1 MISREDFREFPTRRI
16 RPEDG
21 LAVTAQ
27 VWEAAH
33 TYHRLRLR
41 FHNLLRHEPGIL
53 AGLGV
58 IASDPPDSTVY
69 VLPGMAV
76 DPRGETIVVAEPVA
90 YDIGSAQGLLHLLLT
105 YEESQSSVQTGHEDE
120 PVYID
125 GRFGIVAAS
134 ALPASGDS
142 ADTAYVELARLQ
154 RKDRSD
160 PITDARDALH
170 PAPNEIDL
178 RFRLEMSVSV
188 PQIAG
193 LAVSY
198 TGGSTSRSHGHGV
211 DLLARALRQSGR
223 GLRPVLWPGTGS
235 AASSASAATLPP
247 PQAVAVD
254 DDVALAADL
263 SSYAL
268 VYLVGQE
275 AFQLSRDEMNALYA
289 YLQAGGTVLVESCR
303 RETAGDAPPADAS
316 FSDLLASM
324 GIQLKEL
331 AGDHPLL
338 LEPNLFAAP
347 PPGFETEGPP
357 AVLVGGGVIFSTNDY
372 GCLWQGLR
380 RGRPASR
387 EEIRSA
393 MDWGANL
400 LAYAIERRKKARQV

>member
-1 MISREDFREFPTRRI
+1 MISRELFREFPTRRI

-33 TYHRLRLR
+33 AYHRLRHR
-41 FHNLLRHEPGIL
+41 FHDQLRHGPGIL
-53 AGLGV
+53 AGLSV

-69 VLPGMAV
+69 ILPGIAV
-76 DPRGETIVVAEPVA
+76 DPYGETIVLAEPVA
-90 YDIGSAQGLLHLLLT
+90 YDIGSAQGLLHLWLT
-105 YEESQSSVQTGHEDE
+105 YEESQTSAQPGHEDE
-120 PVYID
+120 PTYID

-134 ALPASGDS
+134 TLPASDDS
-142 ADTAYVELARLQ
+142 ADTAYVELARLR

-178 RFRLEMSVSV
+178 RFRLEMAVSV
-188 PQIAG
+188 PQSVG

-198 TGGSTSRSHGHGV
+198 TGGSTSRSHGRGV

-223 GLRPVLWPGTGS
+223 FL
-235 AASSASAATLPP
+235 
-247 PQAVAVD
+247 AVD
-254 DDVALAADL
+254 DDVTLAADL

-289 YLQAGGTVLVESCR
+289 YLQAGGTVLIESCR
-303 RETAGDAPPADAS
+303 RETAGGAPPADAS

-324 GIQLKEL
+324 GVQIGEL
-331 AGDHPLL
+331 TGDHRLL
-338 LEPNLFAAP
+338 QEPHLFAAP
-347 PPGFETEGPP
+347 PPGFETEGAP
-357 AVLVGGGVIFSTNDY
+357 AVLVGGGVILSTNDY
-372 GCLWQGLR
+372 GCLWQGKR

-393 MDWGANL
+393 VDWGANL
-400 LAYAIERRKKARQV
+400 LAYAIERQKTARSQA

>member
-1 MISREDFREFPTRRI
+1 MIGRELFRGFPTRRI

-21 LAVTAQ
+21 LAVTAE

-33 TYHRLRLR
+33 AYHRLRLQ
-41 FHNLLRHEPGIL
+41 FHDLLRHGPGIL

-69 VLPGMAV
+69 VLPGIAI
-76 DPRGETIVVAEPVA
+76 DPRGEIIVIAEPVA
-90 YDIGSAQGLLHLLLT
+90 YDIGSAQGFLHLLLT
-105 YEESQSSVQTGHEDE
+105 YEESQSDVQTGHEDE

-134 ALPASGDS
+134 TLPASGDS
-142 ADTAYVELARLQ
+142 AEPAYVELARLQ

-170 PAPNEIDL
+170 PVPSEIDL

-188 PQIAG
+188 PQIAA

-198 TGGSTSRSHGHGV
+198 TGGSTSRSHGHGA

-223 GLRPVLWPGTGS
+223 
-235 AASSASAATLPP
+235 TL
-247 PQAVAVD
+247 VVD
-254 DDVALAADL
+254 DDVTLAADL
-263 SSYAL
+263 SSYTL

-289 YLQAGGTVLVESCR
+289 YLQAGGTVLIESCR
-303 RETAGDAPPADAS
+303 RETSGDAPPADAS

-324 GIQLKEL
+324 GIQMKEL

-338 LEPNLFAAP
+338 FEPHLFATP
-347 PPGFETEGPP
+347 PPGFETEGAP
-357 AVLVGGGVIFSTNDY
+357 AMLVGGGVIFSANDY
-372 GCLWQGLR
+372 GCLWQGKR

-400 LAYAIERRKKARQV
+400 LAYAIERQKNAGSQA